1 MGKVAIL
8 DKIITMLYLIL
19 IPVIILAALALYI
32 FSGGTKLSSTAESI
46 IDEVLR
52 DDLPELVQG
61 QSGFAISGEV
71 KIWYECIAPP
81 GENKGTVMLFSAMG
95 GDGLFWPLAF
105 VRSFLDA
112 GYAVIRY
119 DHRGTGMSDWIEG
132 WDNKNPY
139 TLVDMAGDAA
149 AVLDALS
156 VGRAHLVGL
165 SLGGMVAQELAIHYP
180 GRAASLT
187 LMMTSAYAPDP
198 DIPGLTTR
206 TVLRYAM
213 RGLPLLRYRI
223 LGGERNLI
231 RERIAK
237 MQQMVGPGDW
247 DVGEMATMVLYDL
260 RKRCGVNLRAVLQ
273 HQAAVSVTPPRF
285 DALSRLKVPALIIHG
300 TEDDIIPVEHGKKLA
315 TAIPGARTIWLE
327 GVGHVFPPPGL
338 PELTVEIIAHIEASA
353 SLPLT

>member
-1 MGKVAIL
+1 
-8 DKIITMLYLIL
+8 MLYLIL
-19 IPVIILAALALYI
+19 IPVFILVAIASYI
-32 FSGGTKLSSTAESI
+32 FFGGTRLSSTAESI

-71 KIWYECIAPP
+71 KIWYERIAPR
-81 GENKGTVMLFSAMG
+81 EEIKGTVMLLSPMG
-95 GDGLFWPLAF
+95 GSGLFWPRAF

-119 DHRGTGMSDWIEG
+119 DHRGAGMSDWIEG
-132 WDNKNPY
+132 WDSKHPY

-156 VGRAHLVGL
+156 IEQAHLVGL
-165 SLGGMVAQELAIHYP
+165 SLGGMVAQELAIHHP

-198 DIPGLTTR
+198 DIPGLSTR
-206 TVLRYAM
+206 TVLRSAM

-231 RERIAK
+231 REVIAK
-237 MQQMVGPGDW
+237 MQQFLGPGDW
-247 DVGEMATMVLYDL
+247 DIRETATMVLYDL
-260 RKRCGVNLRAVLQ
+260 RKRRGLNLRALLQ
-273 HQAAVSVTPPRF
+273 HQAAVSVTPAHF
-285 DALSRLKVPALIIHG
+285 DALQRLSIPALVIHG
-300 TEDDIIPVEHGKKLA
+300 TEDEIIPVEHGKKLA
-315 TAIPGARTIWLE
+315 NTLPGARSIWLE
-327 GVGHVFPPPGL
+327 GVGHVFPPPRL
-338 PELTVEIIAHIEASA
+338 AELTVEIIAHIEKS
-353 SLPLT
+353 SSPHQNQGVKGE